1 MGIAFLKERK
11 FLDRMKFF
19 VKKRTMDERN
29 ESFREMKII
38 FGIYK
43 NERIKK
49 QQKMIKIVQTILIVH
64 ERCCLFIYKTK
75 EFYKQTNFSNI

>member
-1 MGIAFLKERK
+1 
-11 FLDRMKFF
+11 MKFF

-43 NERIKK
+43 NERKK
-49 QQKMIKIVQTILIVH
+49 NNKK
-64 ERCCLFIYKTK
+64 
-75 EFYKQTNFSNI
+75 